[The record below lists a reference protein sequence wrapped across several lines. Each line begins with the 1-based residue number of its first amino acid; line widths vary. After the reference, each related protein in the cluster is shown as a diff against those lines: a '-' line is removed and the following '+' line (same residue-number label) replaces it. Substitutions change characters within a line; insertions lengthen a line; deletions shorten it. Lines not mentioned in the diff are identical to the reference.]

1 MRRPLL
7 LALAALVVVAGLVA
21 WRLTS
26 SGTAFEE
33 AVAMVPAD
41 SERVTWTD
49 WAGVRRALD
58 ADLDVDS
65 SAEDVTAFLDEAHGR
80 DLTSSSALVSSAAT
94 SHDRLGF
101 SPATLEWEVLA
112 QSTEGAAVIM
122 KLASSEAAAQVADR
136 LEGLGWDEADGA
148 WIGGPDVLAGLGG
161 TLTPE
166 LQHFVVLEDEA
177 ILIASDRAGH
187 VTRVAEAVRGDAE
200 RVSGFDDVSER
211 LASPLAAVVYS
222 GNHACEKLA
231 MAQADDAAQAEAE
244 QLVEQ
249 AGGVHPLTA
258 FAMGQ
263 LPSGDVRVA
272 MEIEDAD
279 DAEAEATTRAALA
292 AGPAPGQGGEFG
304 ERFSVE
310 RAAAKGRVI
319 TLDLAPREGQDY
331 VLSDLSTG
339 PVLFATC

>member
-7 LALAALVVVAGLVA
+7 LALAALVVVAGLLA
-21 WRLTS
+21 WRVS
-26 SGTAFEE
+26 SRGTDFEQ
-33 AVAMVPAD
+33 AVALVPAG

-49 WAGVRRALD
+49 WAGVRQALH
-58 ADLDVDS
+58 ADLDLDS
-65 SAEDVTAFLDEAHGR
+65 GTEELTAFLDEAHSR
-80 DLTSSSALVSSAAT
+80 DVTSSSALVTSAET
-94 SHDRLGF
+94 SHERLGF

-112 QSTEGAAVIM
+112 QSTEGAAVVM
-122 KLASSEAAAQVADR
+122 KLPSSDAAAYVADR
-136 LEGLGWDEADGA
+136 LDSLGWEESDGT
-148 WIGGPDVLAGLGG
+148 WIGGPEVLARVGG

-166 LQHFVVLEDEA
+166 LQHFVVLEDDA
-177 ILIASDRAGH
+177 MLIASDQAPH
-187 VTRVAEAVRGDAE
+187 VSRVAEAVRGDAD
-200 RVSGFDDVSER
+200 RVSGFDDVAER

-222 GNHACEKLA
+222 GAHACEKLA
-231 MAQADDAAQAEAE
+231 ISQADDDAQAEAD
-244 QLVEQ
+244 QLVDQ

-279 DAEAEATTRAALA
+279 DAEAEATARAALA

-319 TLDLAPREGQDY
+319 TLDLAPHEGQDY